1 MNFKE
6 RYIYN
11 PTTDLLGK
19 GGFARVYKA
28 QDKLLNRTV
37 ALKFFIRDVNEK
49 HTLIKEISKAV
60 QLEHSNLCRYFD
72 AAVVESNNVHGE
84 KETIEVGVMEYL
96 EAGNIQSYLK
106 LYPQHIDK
114 LLEDVLRGI
123 SFLHDNSIIHRDL
136 KAQNILVTQTAKGPV
151 AKITDFGISKVAGSE
166 TTSSSALLG
175 TIEYMAPEQFHP
187 EKYGINGKISTNL
200 DFWGFGLLLYEI
212 YTGEKY
218 FSNNNKE
225 EMNTARVMGSILA
238 DDDFSKLNKLPEP
251 YRSIAKSCLVKNAN
265 ERVQNAAELIGM
277 LKKGPGNIYEA
288 ETRVIAAPPSP
299 AKEFVSGTNN
309 DTSSNGDGKRKP
321 VNVLSGNRKKRI
333 IAGAVILIS
342 AIVLALV
349 LNSSNS
355 KNDKPLSV
363 ETPTEDTINST
374 VAIDNTANSNSE
386 IDDILNVPLSV
397 PGQQDDGEK
406 QSNKEKV
413 KKESNSSNQVTC
425 SNCNGEGVVTVS
437 EECSACKGK
446 KYELCRSCYSYAGSG
461 KCVAC
466 AGSKFCQEDGN
477 FDIGNGYFGNPG
489 TGKCRVCAGKGEIYY
504 KNSITDKWNFYK
516 GEKCSACNRTGKC
529 ITCNGTGKC
538 KICNGEGTCQL
549 CKGSGLSSNSCK
561 DCNGTG
567 KGKET
572 TETCPVCKGKKYI

>member
-1 MNFKE
+1 MDFKE

-11 PTTDLLGK
+11 PTIDLLGK

-60 QLEHSNLCRYFD
+60 QLEHPNLCRYFD

-84 KETIEVGVMEYL
+84 NETIEVGVMEYL
-96 EAGNIQSYLK
+96 EAGNIQGYLK

-123 SFLHDNSIIHRDL
+123 SFLHDSSIIHRDL
-136 KAQNILVTQTAKGPV
+136 KAQNILVTETAKGPV

-218 FSNNNKE
+218 FGNNNKE

-251 YRSIAKSCLVKNAN
+251 FRSIAKTCLVKNAN

-277 LKKGPGNIYEA
+277 LKKGPSNIYEA
-288 ETRVIAAPPSP
+288 ETRVIAPPPSP
-299 AKEFVSGTNN
+299 AKEFVSGSNN
-309 DTSSNGDGKRKP
+309 DTSSNGDGKRLP
-321 VNVLSGNRKKRI
+321 VNVFSGNRKKWI
-333 IAGAVILIS
+333 IAGAAILIS
-342 AIVLALV
+342 TLVLALV
-349 LNSSNS
+349 YNSRNN
-355 KNDKPLSV
+355 KNDKPQ
-363 ETPTEDTINST
+363 TADTQSIDTTSST
-374 VAIDNTANSNSE
+374 VAVDNTANSNSE
-386 IDDILNVPLSV
+386 IDDILNVPSPS
-397 PGQQDDGEK
+397 PGQQDEGEK

-413 KKESNSSNQVTC
+413 KKENNSSNQVTC
-425 SNCNGEGVVTVS
+425 SNCNGEGTVTVNAK
-437 EECSACKGK
+437 CSACKGK
-446 KYELCRSCYSYAGSG
+446 KYELCGSCWPSAGSG
-461 KCVAC
+461 KCGPC
-466 AGSKFCQEDGN
+466 NGTKKCQFDGYYQYA
-477 FDIGNGYFGNPG
+477 DVYIVGADPG
-489 TGKCRVCAGKGEIYY
+489 TGKCSTCGGLRLEILPNQ
-504 KNSITDKWNFYK
+504 K
-516 GEKCSACNRTGKC
+516 RTNNDCRTCRGSGKC
-529 ITCNGTGKC
+529 NTCKGTGKC
-538 KICNGEGTCQL
+538 QNCAGEGTCNK
-549 CKGSGLSSNSCK
+549 CSGSGLSDTPCK
-561 DCNGTG
+561 QCEGTG
-567 KGKET
+567 EIQGKS
-572 TETCPVCKGKKYI
+572 ETCPVCKGNKYI